1 MNYTE
6 LVECLYRFFNC
17 KGLSSNARICCL
29 SLFHQWKRKGC
40 PESFKMPLSAIS
52 ELTNTSVPTVLTGI
66 KQLEATGIIE
76 VKRGGPRVPNEYKV
90 MLKVMVNVL
99 NISGVML
106 NLFIK
111 ESLTPSTRSNTN
123 TISNNKIIGN
133 MNGNQ
138 HKDTNKHPIAVQ
150 QPTKNFTKNKLSI
163 WGLQQ
168 VKTACETELK
178 ELRNKGHE
186 SAFGFHYQ
194 KEDKPRAREIRLKI
208 KDLNKRIINSDN

>member
-1 MNYTE
+1 M
-6 LVECLYRFFNC
+6 V
-17 KGLSSNARICCL
+17 
-29 SLFHQWKRKGC
+29 
-40 PESFKMPLSAIS
+40 
-52 ELTNTSVPTVLTGI
+52 
-66 KQLEATGIIE
+66 KQ
-76 VKRGGPRVPNEYKV
+76 
-90 MLKVMVNVL
+90 L

-111 ESLTPSTRSNTN
+111 ESLTLSTRSSTN

-138 HKDTNKHPIAVQ
+138 HKDINKHPIAVQ

-186 SAFGFHYQ
+186 SAFGYHYQ

-208 KDLNKRIINSDN
+208 KDLNKRIINFDN